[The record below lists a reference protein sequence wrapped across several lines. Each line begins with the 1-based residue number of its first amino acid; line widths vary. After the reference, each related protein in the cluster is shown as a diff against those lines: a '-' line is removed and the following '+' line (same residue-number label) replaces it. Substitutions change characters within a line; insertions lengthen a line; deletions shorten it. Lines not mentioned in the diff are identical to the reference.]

1 MGEAVVGL
9 LDGDGLLL
17 EERLHDPVGVIVGQV
32 AREVQV
38 GVDQAGKDGLAGGV
52 DNLNAL
58 GKVLHDTG
66 ILDLA
71 VIVDE
76 NEGVLDRLGT
86 GASMSLPPT
95 IAYLVDMVPP
105 YGSI

>member
-1 MGEAVVGL
+1 M
-9 LDGDGLLL
+9 
-17 EERLHDPVGVIVGQV
+17 
-32 AREVQV
+32 

-58 GKVLHDTG
+58 GKVLHSTG